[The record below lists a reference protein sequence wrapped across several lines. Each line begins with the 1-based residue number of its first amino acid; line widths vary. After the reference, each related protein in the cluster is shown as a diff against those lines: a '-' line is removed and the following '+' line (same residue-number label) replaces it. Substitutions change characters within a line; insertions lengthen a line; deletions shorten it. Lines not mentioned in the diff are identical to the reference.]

1 MFLQTI
7 PEVSIVK
14 FFYLNAFYFH
24 EFWPQHFISGPVC
37 DPMKGYVGTMKK
49 YVKNNMKKYVENEL
63 PPRLW
68 DSEKFQ
74 ALPLYRLWD

>member
-1 MFLQTI
+1 
-7 PEVSIVK
+7 
-14 FFYLNAFYFH
+14 
-24 EFWPQHFISGPVC
+24 
-37 DPMKGYVGTMKK
+37 MKGYVGTMKK